1 MTASELEI
9 GVEGGVLTG
18 LDFGGHGPGVLL
30 VHGSGHNAAAWTD
43 VASRLVDRC
52 HPIAV
57 DLRGHGQNRLDS
69 SDPEQYW
76 RDLGAVLEACAW
88 DRPVLVG
95 HSTGGYAVAAL
106 TASGLATPAALCVVD
121 GLVLDDRAT
130 ALEQQTALRS
140 AESVEQLQQ
149 IFRYGWRADD
159 AQLEHYVEQC
169 LREADTDW
177 LNAGARHGLVE
188 SVIRRSFVPATGG
201 GMVGGIDTAQWVRRP
216 TTEEIAAVTDVQRE
230 AAVFPSRDLYDRI
243 DCPMRIV
250 LATDGFYAARRPEV
264 EAIVALRPARRLTV
278 VDANH
283 NVPMTRP
290 DQLADII
297 LDVLADV

>member
-52 HPIAV
+52 HAIAV

-95 HSTGGYAVAAL
+95 HSTGGYAAAAL

-121 GLVLDDRAT
+121 GMVLDDRAT
-130 ALEQQTALRS
+130 ALEQQAALRS
-140 AESVEQLQQ
+140 AESVEQLQR

-159 AQLEHYVEQC
+159 AELEHYVEQC

-216 TTEEIAAVTDVQRE
+216 TTEEIAAVTDVEPE

>member
-121 GLVLDDRAT
+121 GMVLDDRVT
-130 ALEQQTALRS
+130 ALEQQAALRS
-140 AESVEQLQQ
+140 AESVEQLQR

-159 AQLEHYVEQC
+159 AELEHYVEQC

-216 TTEEIAAVTDVQRE
+216 TTEEIAAVTDVEPE

>member
-121 GLVLDDRAT
+121 GMVLDDRAT
-130 ALEQQTALRS
+130 ALEQQAALRS
-140 AESVEQLQQ
+140 AESVEQLQR

-159 AQLEHYVEQC
+159 AELEHYVEQC

-216 TTEEIAAVTDVQRE
+216 TTEEIAAVTDVQPE

>member
-121 GLVLDDRAT
+121 GMVLDDRAT
-130 ALEQQTALRS
+130 ALEQQAALRS
-140 AESVEQLQQ
+140 AESVEQLQR
-149 IFRYGWRADD
+149 IFRYGWRAYD
-159 AQLEHYVEQC
+159 AELEHYVEQC

-216 TTEEIAAVTDVQRE
+216 TTEEIAAVTDVEPE